1 MSIREKELQMKEK
14 QQELE
19 KQIYERM
26 MHLIQQQ
33 QQQHQQQ
40 QQQFRVM
47 MQQQS
52 QLMMNIYASTREQME
67 RVIITTFQYIL
78 TD

>member
-33 QQQHQQQ
+33 QQQFQ
-40 QQQFRVM
+40 VM

>member
-1 MSIREKELQMKEK
+1 MKEK

-33 QQQHQQQ
+33 QQQHQQQQ